1 MLIEIAFDN
10 KLLYEILINFGLP
23 VLPELDS
30 KIANSESNSVWNE
43 FADFK
48 TVNELYIRN
57 DLYRLMNFK
66 RDAKK

>member
-10 KLLYEILINFGLP
+10 KFSYEILINFGLP
-23 VLPELDS
+23 VLPELDN

-48 TVNELYIRN
+48 TENELYVRN
-57 DLYRLMNFK
+57 SS
-66 RDAKK
+66 